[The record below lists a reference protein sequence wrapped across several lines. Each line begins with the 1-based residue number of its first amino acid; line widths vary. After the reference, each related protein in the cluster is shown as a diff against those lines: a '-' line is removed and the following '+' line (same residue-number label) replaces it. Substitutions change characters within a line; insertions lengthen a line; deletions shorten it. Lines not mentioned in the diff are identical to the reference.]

1 MECIQAIKGI
11 RVTKNN
17 GSLLINTSKLYL
29 MHSSLRVLSLG
40 NSIRVEGKCKKVFEK
55 LVFFQ
60 ARIHHPPFDMS
71 KEKDLKY
78 LSYEPETL
86 DIYKASLFT

>member
-1 MECIQAIKGI
+1 MQCIQAIKGI
-11 RVTKNN
+11 WVTENN
-17 GSLLINTSKLYL
+17 GSLLINTQKLDL
-29 MHSSLRVLSLG
+29 MHSSLRFLALG

-86 DIYKASLFT
+86 DLFKASLFR